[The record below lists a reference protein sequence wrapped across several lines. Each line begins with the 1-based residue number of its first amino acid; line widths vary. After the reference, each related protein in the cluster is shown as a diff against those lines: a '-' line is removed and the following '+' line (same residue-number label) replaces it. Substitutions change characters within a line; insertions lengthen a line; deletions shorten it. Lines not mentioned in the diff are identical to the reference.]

1 MKNGGQMPETEQ
13 TIATSMELLAEK
25 NLEESTVRLTF
36 DVDGEQFVMT
46 MSVNGMLHMLAGLVI
61 DLGDMLKASVMVDLD
76 AERNPEGGLN

>member
-1 MKNGGQMPETEQ
+1 MPEAEQ

-46 MSVNGMLHMLAGLVI
+46 MSVTAMLHMLAGLVI
-61 DLGDMLKASVMVDLD
+61 DLGNMLKESVRVDLD